1 VPEPGRVVP
10 DLPPS
15 ERRERP
21 PIGGLFRF
29 VEPDAGVVVV
39 VIAGNP
45 TSCRT
50 AATASSAAEALEASS
65 LARKPGA
72 SSSAKRAPPVAPR
85 RLFAAALDQ
94 PAPQG
99 GRQRRDIALPC
110 RAAHPRSRIVT
121 WRAKLSAWICAIAS
135 CRSL

>member
-1 VPEPGRVVP
+1 MPEPGRVVP

-50 AATASSAAEALEASS
+50 AATASSAAEALELIHAESF
-65 LARKPGA
+65 AR
-72 SSSAKRAPPVAPR
+72 
-85 RLFAAALDQ
+85 Q
-94 PAPQG
+94 
-99 GRQRRDIALPC
+99 
-110 RAAHPRSRIVT
+110 VT
-121 WRAKLSAWICAIAS
+121 ILLRG
-135 CRSL
+135 